1 MQIYIALLRGINVS
15 GKNKI
20 LMTDLKNLFEKLQ
33 CIDVKTYIQSGN
45 VIFKSDIKDKEDLAN
60 LISLKIEDTYGFK
73 IPVIIKKDTEIQ
85 QIITNNPFYNESVDT
100 KKLYVTYLDS
110 VPKDIAKL
118 KAFDFGKDVYAIVE
132 DVIYLKYDIGAGK
145 TKLTNAIMEKKL
157 NVIATSRN
165 WRTTNKIKDLVCD

>member
-85 QIITNNPFYNESVDT
+85 QIITNNPFYSDNVDT

-110 VPKDIAKL
+110 APKDITKL